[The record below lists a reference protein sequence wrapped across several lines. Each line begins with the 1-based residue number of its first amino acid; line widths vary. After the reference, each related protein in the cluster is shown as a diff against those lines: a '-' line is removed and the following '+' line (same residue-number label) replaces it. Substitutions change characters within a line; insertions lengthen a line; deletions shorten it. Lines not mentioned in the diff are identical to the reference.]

1 MHPFRWLRNFVP
13 YFKTHKIMT
22 TQRIPSLVRLMS
34 LLIGFGLLFIGGRFL
49 LAPETGEAGFGL
61 NYQQPN
67 YAFHYVKGIRDI
79 FSGLIIGLL
88 AWSHYRRPLLLTLLA
103 GSLIPFADMLIVWQ
117 TPGSTL
123 WAMFIHGGTV
133 ITLWLLCYFLR
144 QSTSSET
151 GTNPSANT
159 EAHVKRVSSVSEGRN
174 SVLELTILPGESTP
188 PHYHQLFSETFEVLK
203 GALIVGQGNQTL
215 TLHEGQTATIQ
226 PGQTHWFS
234 NTSGKESLVNVTVS
248 PGNRDFEE
256 SLLIYKGLARDGL
269 ASASGTPRQLTDLA
283 LFIRLN
289 DSHMVGFQKIAQSL
303 FAYLS
308 SRAIRQG
315 RLDFLKEKYVRPVLR

>member
-1 MHPFRWLRNFVP
+1 MQPFRWLRNFVP
-13 YFKTHKIMT
+13 YFKPHKIMT
-22 TQRIPSLVRLMS
+22 TQRIPSSVRLIS
-34 LLIGFGLLFIGGRFL
+34 LLIGTGLLFIGGRFL
-49 LAPETGEAGFGL
+49 LAPEAGEAGFGL
-61 NYQQPN
+61 SYQQPN
-67 YAFHYVKGIRDI
+67 YALHSVKGIRDI
-79 FSGLIIGLL
+79 FSGLIIILL

-103 GSLIPFADMLIVWQ
+103 GSVIPFADMLIVWQ

-144 QSTSSET
+144 QSTSEPA
-151 GTNPSANT
+151 TNSSANT
-159 EAHVKRVSSVSEGRN
+159 EATIKRTSSVSEGRN
-174 SVLELTILPGESTP
+174 SVLELTIFPGESTP

-203 GALIVGQGNQTL
+203 GALIVGQGTQTL

-226 PGQTHWFS
+226 PGQTHSFS
-234 NTSGKESLVNVTVS
+234 NTSGKESLVKVTVS

-256 SLLIYKGLARDGL
+256 SLLIYKGLAGDGL
-269 ASASGTPRQLTDLA
+269 ASASGTPKRLTDLA

-289 DSHMVGFQKIAQSL
+289 DSHMVGFRKIAESL
-303 FAYLS
+303 FAYLA

-315 RLDFLKEKYVRPVLR
+315 RLNFLKEKYVPVLS